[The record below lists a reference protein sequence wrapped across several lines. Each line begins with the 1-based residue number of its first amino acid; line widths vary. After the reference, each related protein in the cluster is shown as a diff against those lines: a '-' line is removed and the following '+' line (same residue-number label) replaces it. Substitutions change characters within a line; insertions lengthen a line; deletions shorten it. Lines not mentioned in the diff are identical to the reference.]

1 MKTPFIALLALCG
14 ALGSAQTKLGA
25 NDALKLAL
33 QNRPSVKALRLEVEQ
48 ARSLSRA
55 SGAYLPTIFGAGG
68 SSIAE
73 AGATDGDLFLS
84 QPIDLFGRVSAGRRV
99 GAATVKLA
107 EATFRGELL
116 SLQSEVLEAYVQAVA
131 ATDLSESADLLLKV
145 AEGLQAA
152 TKRRFEEGK
161 VAEVQVIRANIEFER
176 AKQAASLRAAG
187 KSAAMKRLAGALGVA
202 PEALDGVTEELFSV
216 LSDPAIESRPDLAA
230 FRAQAEMAQA
240 ESDLARANG
249 RPELDVQLRRSP
261 WNESK
266 AYYGARIQM
275 TWAVFDHGKS
285 KAESSAAKKRAASAK
300 AQLEDAQKLATS
312 ELKAVQIEIDAAKA
326 QVESYEKILTSARDL
341 VEKSQR
347 GYSEG
352 FGTQVDVLE
361 ATRALREIEQE
372 LVEAR
377 ERLSLSIIQ
386 QYRTA
391 GFLMEALR

>member
-1 MKTPFIALLALCG
+1 MKTPIIALLALCG
-14 ALGSAQTKLGA
+14 SLGYAQSRLSA
-25 NDALKLAL
+25 NDALQLAV
-33 QNRPSVKALRLEVEQ
+33 QNRPSVRALKLDVERARAQ
-48 ARSLSRA
+48 ARA

-84 QPIDLFGRVSAGRRV
+84 QGIDLFGRVSAGRRV
-99 GAATVKLA
+99 GAASVKLA
-107 EATFRGELL
+107 EANYRSELI

-131 ATDLSESADLLLKV
+131 ASDLADSADLLLKV
-145 AEGLQAA
+145 AEGLLSA

-161 VAEVQVIRANIEFER
+161 VAEVQLIRANIEFER
-176 AKQAASLRAAG
+176 SRQAASLRAAG
-187 KSAAMKRLAGALGVA
+187 KSAALKRLAAVLG
-202 PEALDGVTEELFSV
+202 
-216 LSDPAIESRPDLAA
+216 IESVAAVDEQLFPTLAEPAASDRPDLAA
-230 FRAQAEMAQA
+230 LRAQSEIAQA

-249 RPELDVQLRRSP
+249 KPEFEVQLRRSP
-261 WNESK
+261 WNESR

-275 TWAVFDHGKS
+275 IWAVFDHGKS
-285 KAESSAAKKRAASAK
+285 RAESDVAKKRGAAAK
-300 AQLEDAQKLATS
+300 AQLEDAQRRAAS
-312 ELKAVQIEIDAAKA
+312 ELKAVQIEIYAAKA
-326 QVESYEKILTSARDL
+326 QVDSYEKILTSARDL

-361 ATRALREIEQE
+361 ATRALREVEQE

-386 QYRTA
+386 QYRAA